1 MHFEIYCIKWLCNIF
16 QNYLFMGRPRCNKK
30 VKFEPVETFFKPQ
43 WIPLKELK
51 YVEVDLDELEA
62 LRLFEIE
69 WLNMKSWAVDMHI
82 SDTTFHR
89 LVRSGSK
96 KIVSALIN
104 GYAIKI
110 NK

>member
-1 MHFEIYCIKWLCNIF
+1 MGRFKCIKKIS
-16 QNYLFMGRPRCNKK
+16 
-30 VKFEPVETFFKPQ
+30 FEPVETFFKPQ
-43 WIPLKELK
+43 WVRLKDLK
-51 YVEVDLDELEA
+51 QVDINLEELEA

-69 WLNMKSWAVDMHI
+69 WLNMKNGADYMDI

-89 LVRSGSK
+89 LVRSGSQK
-96 KIVSALIN
+96 MVSALIN